1 MSKRILIMGVG
12 FALSTLAIAAAGSL
26 AMSTSANAAT
36 VGRSASMSSGRSM
49 SIGMTR
55 PTITNT
61 VRAPSTPTPTMSS
74 SANYNPRPSYAAPP
88 TPQAHVG
95 NVVTSQSVQHVSA
108 PSTGSS
114 FMSSMGGAFAGS
126 MLGNMISGSHG
137 SGGTTVVNNGSPG
150 GAAAPAVMASGM
162 SAPGGSTVIMQA
174 PASASPWSMVWS
186 LLGWCVLL
194 ACVAALTYLA
204 WRMVKRAQCYS
215 SVLRNTGANMPDTS
229 KAIRGEINFSLVKR
243 FQEINQ
249 ALVSGD
255 QTVINSLVHEDLRD
269 TMFALQKYEGGSKP
283 FEAIVAYEVLDL
295 DEQAGVL
302 SVYYTGRDLTDKV
315 DIGEVWHY
323 TRHGDAWLLVGVENI
338 NA

>member
-1 MSKRILIMGVG
+1 
-12 FALSTLAIAAAGSL
+12 
-26 AMSTSANAAT
+26 
-36 VGRSASMSSGRSM
+36 
-49 SIGMTR
+49 
-55 PTITNT
+55 
-61 VRAPSTPTPTMSS
+61 MSS

-88 TPQAHVG
+88 TPQAHIG
-95 NVVTSQSVQHVSA
+95 NAGSVVNSQSVQHVSA
-108 PSTGSS
+108 PSNGSS

-150 GAAAPAVMASGM
+150 GTAAPAVMASGMSGM
-162 SAPGGSTVIMQA
+162 SAPGGSTVIVQES
-174 PASASPWSMVWS
+174 ASASPWSMVWS

-194 ACVAALTYLA
+194 ACVAGIAYLA
-204 WRMVKRAQCYS
+204 WRMYKKAQSYS

-229 KAIRGEINFSLVKR
+229 KAIRGEINFSLIKR

-249 ALVSGD
+249 ALASGD
-255 QTVINSLVHEDLRD
+255 KTVINSLVHEDLRD
-269 TMFALQKYEGGSKP
+269 TLFALQNYEGGSKP

-295 DEQAGVL
+295 DEQAGVM

>member
-1 MSKRILIMGVG
+1 MPKRILIMGVG

-55 PTITNT
+55 PNITNT
-61 VRAPSTPTPTMSS
+61 VRVPSTPSPTMSS

-88 TPQAHVG
+88 TPQAHIG
-95 NVVTSQSVQHVSA
+95 SVVTSQSVQHVSA
-108 PSTGSS
+108 ASTGSS

-174 PASASPWSMVWS
+174 PASASPLSMFLS
-186 LLGWCVLL
+186 LLGWFELV
-194 ACVAALTYLA
+194 ACVVALTYLA
-204 WRMVKRAQCYS
+204 WRMVKQAQSYS
-215 SVLRNTGANMPDTS
+215 SVLRNTGANMPDADDYT
-229 KAIRGEINFSLVKR
+229 IDFSLVERFLQINRALAKR
-243 FQEINQ
+243 DSD
-249 ALVSGD
+249 ALSRLVSADMLG
-255 QTVINSLVHEDLRD
+255 NMS
-269 TMFALQKYEGGSKP
+269 ALFPDEPYH
-283 FEAIVAYEVLDL
+283 FTALVAYEVIDTDRRDGLM
-295 DEQAGVL
+295 
-302 SVYYTGRDLTDKV
+302 SVFYTGEDLHNKEA
-315 DIGEVWHY
+315 INEVWHY
-323 TRHGDAWLLVGVENI
+323 KRHGDAWLLAGVENI